1 MRDVAI
7 IGVGQTSVGEHWDR
21 SLRDLA
27 VEAIASA
34 RQDAGVD
41 RVDVLFVGNMLSGE
55 LAGQENLGLLPIEAL
70 KIEAACA
77 SGGAALRAA
86 FLSVAS
92 GGHDFALAVGVE
104 KMTDVLTDG
113 VTSALALAADADY
126 EAAHG
131 LTFAALNALL
141 MRRYMHEHRA
151 RHEDF
156 APLSVNAHRNAA
168 SNPRALYRQPIT
180 VEDFVRSPVVAD
192 PINILDSAGICD
204 GAAALL
210 VCPATEARRA
220 RRAPVRITGSAC
232 ATDTLAR
239 RAWPASRRDSSRR
252 TWTCSSRTTPSPSSR
267 S

>member
-55 LAGQENLGLLPIEAL
+55 LAGQENLATCVADSAGLLPIEAL

-168 SNPRALYRQPIT
+168 SNPRASAVISRQ
-180 VEDFVRSPVVAD
+180 A
-192 PINILDSAGICD
+192 SA
-204 GAAALL
+204 
-210 VCPATEARRA
+210 
-220 RRAPVRITGSAC
+220 
-232 ATDTLAR
+232 
-239 RAWPASRRDSSRR
+239 
-252 TWTCSSRTTPSPSSR
+252 
-267 S
+267 